1 MDQLLLTVI
10 LLVIFCVHFY
20 ITYRENIKKTK
31 KWNRILFTIA
41 YTVTLVVP
49 PMSHLW
55 HILYGEDRITC
66 DGVNRDAAFGWTPCF
81 EFNWNNIE
89 FNWNHIVNT
98 YEITLTIENIF
109 FAALTYYVLF
119 DLFYKKGTTAWLNI
133 LVFALNTALLVLAL
147 ILLFASPAFLD
158 DYEDTYNWSGFITSL
173 LLWIFVDVYVRLP
186 FFYDPKDDDKKE
198 QDKNV
203 EEEGKPLIK
212 PNNNNNLKL

>member
-10 LLVIFCVHFY
+10 LLVIFGVHFY
-20 ITYRENIKKTK
+20 ITYRQQTWSRAFK
-31 KWNRILFTIA
+31 FA

-81 EFNWNNIE
+81 EFTWNN
-89 FNWNHIVNT
+89 IVNT

-119 DLFYKKGTTAWLNI
+119 DLFKRWLRNI

-158 DYEDTYNWSGFITSL
+158 DYEDTYNWSGFIISL
-173 LLWIFVDVYVRLP
+173 LLWILVDVYVRLP
-186 FFYDPKDDDKKE
+186 FFYDRASYDI
-198 QDKNV
+198 V
-203 EEEGKPLIK
+203 
-212 PNNNNNLKL
+212 

>member
-10 LLVIFCVHFY
+10 LLVIFGAHFY
-20 ITYRENIKKTK
+20 ITYRQQTWSIAFKV
-31 KWNRILFTIA
+31 A

-66 DGVNRDAAFGWTPCF
+66 EKVNRDAAFGWTPCF
-81 EFNWNNIE
+81 EFNWNN
-89 FNWNHIVNT
+89 IVNT

-119 DLFYKKGTTAWLNI
+119 GLFYNRWLRNI

-158 DYEDTYNWSGFITSL
+158 DYKDTYNWSGFIISL
-173 LLWIFVDVYVRLP
+173 VLWILVDVYVRLP
-186 FFYDPKDDDKKE
+186 FFYDPKEDDKKE
-198 QDKNV
+198 EDKNV
-203 EEEGKPLIK
+203 EEEGKPLMK
-212 PNNNNNLKL
+212 TSNNNLKL

>member
-1 MDQLLLTVI
+1 MSRTPYIENHSVRIMDQLLLTVI
-10 LLVIFCVHFY
+10 LLVIFGAHFY
-20 ITYRENIKKTK
+20 ITYRQQSWSLAFKV
-31 KWNRILFTIA
+31 A

-66 DGVNRDAAFGWTPCF
+66 EKVNRDASFGWTPCF
-81 EFNWNNIE
+81 EFTWNN
-89 FNWNHIVNT
+89 IVNT

-119 DLFYKKGTTAWLNI
+119 DLFYKKGTSAWLNI

-158 DYEDTYNWSGFITSL
+158 DYKDTYNWSGFIISL
-173 LLWIFVDVYVRLP
+173 LLWILVDVYVRLP
-186 FFYDPKDDDKKE
+186 FFYDRASYG
-198 QDKNV
+198 QV
-203 EEEGKPLIK
+203 
-212 PNNNNNLKL
+212 

>member
-1 MDQLLLTVI
+1 MFFDKYASNRSIRLFIYILLSRTPYIENSTVRFMDQVLLILI
-10 LLVIFCVHFY
+10 LLVIFGAHFY
-20 ITYRENIKKTK
+20 ITYRQQTWSRAFK
-31 KWNRILFTIA
+31 FA

-81 EFNWNNIE
+81 EFTWNN
-89 FNWNHIVNT
+89 IVNT

-119 DLFYKKGTTAWLNI
+119 NLRLQNLGIA
-133 LVFALNTALLVLAL
+133 VALNTALLVLVL

-158 DYEDTYNWSGFITSL
+158 GYEGTYDWSGFIVSII
-173 LLWIFVDVYVRLP
+173 LWLFIERELRNGVYS
-186 FFYDPKDDDKKE
+186 
-198 QDKNV
+198 
-203 EEEGKPLIK
+203 
-212 PNNNNNLKL
+212 KLVTT

>member
-1 MDQLLLTVI
+1 MSRTSYIENSSVRFMDQLLLTVI
-10 LLVIFCVHFY
+10 LLVIFGVHFY
-20 ITYRENIKKTK
+20 ITYRQQTWSRAFK
-31 KWNRILFTIA
+31 FA

-81 EFNWNNIE
+81 EFTWNN
-89 FNWNHIVNT
+89 IVNT

-119 DLFYKKGTTAWLNI
+119 DLFKRWLRNI

-158 DYEDTYNWSGFITSL
+158 DYEDTYNWSGFIISL
-173 LLWIFVDVYVRLP
+173 LLWILVDVYVRLP
-186 FFYDPKDDDKKE
+186 FFYDRASYDI
-198 QDKNV
+198 V
-203 EEEGKPLIK
+203 
-212 PNNNNNLKL
+212 

>member
-1 MDQLLLTVI
+1 MDQVLLSLI
-10 LLVIFCVHFY
+10 LLVIFGVHFY
-20 ITYRENIKKTK
+20 ITYRQQTWSRAFK
-31 KWNRILFTIA
+31 FA

-81 EFNWNNIE
+81 EFTWNN
-89 FNWNHIVNT
+89 IVNT

-119 DLFYKKGTTAWLNI
+119 NLRLQNLGIA
-133 LVFALNTALLVLAL
+133 VALNTALLVLVL

-158 DYEDTYNWSGFITSL
+158 GYEGTYDWSGFIVSII
-173 LLWIFVDVYVRLP
+173 LWLFIERELRNGVYS
-186 FFYDPKDDDKKE
+186 
-198 QDKNV
+198 
-203 EEEGKPLIK
+203 
-212 PNNNNNLKL
+212 KLVTT

>member
-10 LLVIFCVHFY
+10 LLVVFGAHFY
-20 ITYRENIKKTK
+20 ITYRQQTWSIAFK
-31 KWNRILFTIA
+31 IA

-66 DGVNRDAAFGWTPCF
+66 NNVNRDAAFGWTPCF
-81 EFNWNNIE
+81 EFTWNN
-89 FNWNHIVNT
+89 IVNT

-119 DLFYKKGTTAWLNI
+119 DLFYKKGTSAWLNI
-133 LVFALNTALLVLAL
+133 LVFNLNTALLVLAL
-147 ILLFASPAFLD
+147 ILLFASPALLD
-158 DYEDTYNWSGFITSL
+158 KYEDTYDWSGFIISL
-173 LLWIFVDVYVRLP
+173 LLWILVDVYVRLP

-198 QDKNV
+198 EDN
-203 EEEGKPLIK
+203 EEGEGKPLMETF
-212 PNNNNNLKL
+212 NNNLKL

>member
-10 LLVIFCVHFY
+10 LILIFGAHFY

-31 KWNRILFTIA
+31 EWTRILFTIA

-66 DGVNRDAAFGWTPCF
+66 DGVNRDTAFGWTPCF
-81 EFNWNNIE
+81 EFNWNN
-89 FNWNHIVNT
+89 IVNT

-119 DLFYKKGTTAWLNI
+119 GLFYKKGTTAWLNI
-133 LVFALNTALLVLAL
+133 LVFALDTALLVLAL

-198 QDKNV
+198 EDKNV
-203 EEEGKPLIK
+203 EEEGKPLMK
-212 PNNNNNLKL
+212 TSNNNLKL